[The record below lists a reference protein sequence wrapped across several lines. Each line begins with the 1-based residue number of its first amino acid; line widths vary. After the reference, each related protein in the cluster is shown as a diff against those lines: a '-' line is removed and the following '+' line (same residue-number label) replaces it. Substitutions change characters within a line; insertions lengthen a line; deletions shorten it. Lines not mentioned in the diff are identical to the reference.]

1 MEPTG
6 ASAPNRLEQAMT
18 HHRAGRIQQAETLYR
33 QILEQDPAQAD
44 ALYLLG
50 LIASQAGHHDAA
62 IELLERAIRA
72 RPGVAQFH
80 IVRGRVLAAAGRSQ
94 AAVDSFREA
103 TRLQPDSPDAHNGLG
118 IALDASGAHEEALD
132 AFRRA
137 VELRGDFAVAHY
149 NLGNT
154 LHELGRIDASI
165 DAYRRAIAIEPRDPE
180 MHTNLG
186 QALMD
191 RLDVDGALEAYDRAL
206 ELAPGFAGARLNRA
220 LALLLSGRFEE
231 GWREHEARHA
241 AMGRR
246 YVMPRPWRG
255 EPLEGRSLFVHSEQG
270 LGDAVQFVRFLPALA
285 TRGARITM
293 RAQPQLMELFRH
305 SALGAE
311 FVSEPGGEEEHD
323 YQIPLLSIPGV
334 LGTDASSVPGAE
346 GYLRADPEKVATYRE
361 RFFARPGLKVGFV
374 WQGNAAQKIDRL
386 RSMPLR
392 NLLPLLRVE
401 GIEAYAFQKG
411 ERGEGQLG
419 GLPDDVRLTPLGP
432 TFETFSDTA
441 AALCNLDV
449 LISTCTSVPHVAG
462 ALGVPTWIML
472 ARQPDWRW
480 LLERTD
486 SPWYRSV
493 RLFRQRARGDWDPV
507 IESVRDALAGLA
519 ARGGA

>member
-1 MEPTG
+1 MEPPG
-6 ASAPNRLEQAMT
+6 APASSLLEQAMG
-18 HHRAGRIQQAETLYR
+18 HHRAGRVQQAEALYR
-33 QILEQDPAQAD
+33 QILEQDPEQAD

-50 LIASQAGHHDAA
+50 LVASQASRPDDAVA
-62 IELLERAIRA
+62 LLERAIRA
-72 RPGVAQFH
+72 RPGVGQYH
-80 IVRGRVLAAAGRSQ
+80 LVLGRVLAAAGRHE
-94 AAVDSFREA
+94 AAVEAFREA

-118 IALDASGAHEEALD
+118 IVLDACRAHEEAVD

-137 VELRGDFAVAHY
+137 IELRGDFAVAHY

-154 LHELGRIDASI
+154 LHELGRIDESI

-191 RLDVDGALEAYDRAL
+191 RLDVDGALAAYDRAL
-206 ELAPGFAGARLNRA
+206 ELAPDFAGARFNRA
-220 LALLLSGRFEE
+220 LALLLDGRFEE

-241 AMGRR
+241 AMQRR
-246 YVMPRPWRG
+246 YLMPRPWRG

-270 LGDAVQFVRFLPALA
+270 LGDAVQFVRFLPVLA
-285 TRGARITM
+285 AQGARITM
-293 RAQPQLMELFRH
+293 RAQPQLLDLFRQ

-311 FVSEPGGEEEHD
+311 FVSEPGGEEDHD

-334 LGTDASSVPGAE
+334 LGTDAGSVPGAE
-346 GYLRADPEKVATYRE
+346 GYLRAAPEKVAAYRE
-361 RFFARPGLKVGFV
+361 RFFDRPGLKVGFV

-386 RSMPLR
+386 RSMPLDV
-392 NLLPLLRVE
+392 LLPLLRVE
-401 GIEAYAFQKG
+401 AVEAYAMQKG
-411 ERGEGQLG
+411 ERGERQLD
-419 GLPDDVRLTPLGP
+419 GLPGDVRVTPLGP
-432 TFETFSDTA
+432 TFEDFTDTA
-441 AALCNLDV
+441 AALSNLDL

-472 ARQPDWRW
+472 AHQPDWRW

-493 RLFRQRARGDWDPV
+493 RLFRQGAHGDWAPV
-507 IESVRDALAGLA
+507 VERVRDALAGLA
-519 ARGGA
+519 AREG